1 MLEIERDLAVRKAIF
16 EAITSL
22 GGRKAEKILQMSLE
36 NEDFTPMRNLIYNSI
51 QILKNK

>member
-1 MLEIERDLAVRKAIF
+1 LLEIERDLAVRKAIF